1 MIDLKSYLKM
11 WNGIT
16 IGYSTADETI
26 NFGTRAVAI
35 GDSRIFETTTLAT
48 IKKTCETKYMS
59 KEDLKI
65 NAMCTPE
72 LMYISSGQSFASFNT
87 GITEISQTFG
97 FPNQIVDAKISHDGS
112 YLVVLLYDWTIYCCS
127 LVNSQIIFIKYEFF
141 HVYK

>member
-1 MIDLKSYLKM
+1 M

-48 IKKTCETKYMS
+48 IKRTCDTKCVS

-65 NAMCTPE
+65 SAMCTQD
-72 LMYISSGQSFASFNT
+72 LMYICSGNTFASFNT
-87 GITEISQTFG
+87 GVTEINQTFE
-97 FPNQIVDAKISHDGS
+97 FPNEIVDAKISDDGN
-112 YLVVLLYDWTIYCCS
+112 YLIVLLYDWTVYCCS
-127 LVNSQIIFIKYEFF
+127 FIDPRILFVKYA
-141 HVYK
+141 

>member
-1 MIDLKSYLKM
+1 M

-48 IKKTCETKYMS
+48 IKRTCETKCTI

-65 NAMCTPE
+65 SATCTPE

-87 GITEISQTFG
+87 GVTEINQTFG
-97 FPNQIVDAKISHDGS
+97 FTNQIVDAKISDDGS
-112 YLVVLLYDWTIYCCS
+112 YLIVLLYDWTIYCCS
-127 LVNSQIIFIKYEFF
+127 FTNPRIIFIKYDFII
-141 HVYK
+141 

>member
-1 MIDLKSYLKM
+1 MKSYLKM

-16 IGYSTADETI
+16 IGFSTADETI

-48 IKKTCETKYMS
+48 IKKTCETKCMT

-65 NAMCTPE
+65 RAMCIPQ

-87 GITEISQTFG
+87 SITEINQTFG
-97 FPNQIVDAKISHDGS
+97 FPNQIVDAKISDDGS
-112 YLVVLLYDWTIYCCS
+112 YLVVLLCDWTIYCCS
-127 LVNSQIIFIKYEFF
+127 LKSPQIIFIKYDYFF
-141 HVYK
+141 LNYK

>member
-1 MIDLKSYLKM
+1 M

-48 IKKTCETKYMS
+48 IKRTCNTKCVT

-65 NAMCTPE
+65 SAMCTQD
-72 LMYISSGQSFASFNT
+72 LMYICSGQSFTSFNT
-87 GITEISQTFG
+87 GVTEINQTFG
-97 FPNQIVDAKISHDGS
+97 FPNEIVDAKISDDGHF
-112 YLVVLLYDWTIYCCS
+112 LIVLLYNWMLYCCS
-127 LVNSQIIFIKYEFF
+127 FIDPEILFIKYA
-141 HVYK
+141 